1 MPETKRNISKVEGE
15 LPEHDD
21 KKQNTSKLGRKPID
35 TEPKNRR
42 TAQNRAAQRA
52 YRERKERK
60 MKDLEDKVASLED
73 DKMKALSEQDILK
86 AQIDLLKRELSRVTG
101 GQGSIPVMSQKA
113 AAAYATTAA
122 APVRSDTKSSVGS
135 ADGFTGASLWSWNSS
150 SNSDLLLQSRNSN
163 QLPDLVSASSS
174 STSPL
179 NDTLSTTPSSN
190 SIDYGRGLDAISSNL
205 NLMPTFDEQV
215 NPFCAKLSE
224 ACGTAKKPEPK
235 VRRWGNP
242 VPPYVD
248 STDAV
253 FPLPVYES
261 PFQSLFSP
269 NENISDPFFSEGNPT
284 ANLTLPTVDGHAQ
297 NDPLAFLNDAGFDVS
312 LAFGNSFNDVVEKGA
327 AEVTDD
333 KLSSLVT
340 EDSLFD
346 SLSKPGNTDFN
357 FNEFIHETPHSSV
370 STTRTNSEVGARH
383 PTSSLSSFN
392 NSPTIL
398 EGKEEEVVPAGDKTM
413 KCSEIWDR
421 ITAHPRYTEIDIDG
435 LCKELQTK
443 AKCSEKGVV
452 INVNEVNHLIERSAL
467 KK

>member
-1 MPETKRNISKVEGE
+1 MPDTKRNISQVAVDM
-15 LPEHDD
+15 LEHDD
-21 KKQNTSKLGRKPID
+21 KKANTSKVGRKPID
-35 TEPKNRR
+35 TEPKSRR

-101 GQGSIPVMSQKA
+101 QSNVS
-113 AAAYATTAA
+113 
-122 APVRSDTKSSVGS
+122 APQSNYPLSSDKNASLLTSNDK
-135 ADGFTGASLWSWNSS
+135 TSLWSWNSTTS
-150 SNSDLLLQSRNSN
+150 DSNLLLQSQSS
-163 QLPDLVSASSS
+163 QQVPDLVSASSS

-179 NDTLSTTPSSN
+179 NDNINATPNLSTIDSSTN
-190 SIDYGRGLDAISSNL
+190 LDTISSNL
-205 NLMPTFDEQV
+205 NMISTFDETV

-224 ACGTAKKPEPK
+224 ACGGATKPEPK

-248 STDAV
+248 STDAL
-253 FPLPVYES
+253 FALPTYES

-269 NENISDPFFSEGNPT
+269 NENLADPFFAEGNPK
-284 ANLTLPTVDGHAQ
+284 AGLNLPAIEGQ
-297 NDPLAFLNDAGFDVS
+297 SPNDPLAFLNDAGFDVS
-312 LAFGNSFNDVVEKGA
+312 LAFGNSINDVVEKGG
-327 AEVTDD
+327 AEVADD

-340 EDSLFD
+340 EDSIFD
-346 SLSKPGNTDFN
+346 TLNHPNEFDFN
-357 FNEFIHETPHSSV
+357 EYIKDTTSSAAT
-370 STTRTNSEVGARH
+370 SRSNSEVGGRH
-383 PTSSLSSFN
+383 TISSMSSFN
-392 NSPTIL
+392 NSPTIF
-398 EGKEEEVVPAGDKTM
+398 EETSELISSGDVIPAGAKTM

-421 ITAHPRYTEIDIDG
+421 ITTHPRYTEIDIDG

-452 INVNEVNHLIERSAL
+452 INVNDVTNIIERSAI
-467 KK
+467 KKE